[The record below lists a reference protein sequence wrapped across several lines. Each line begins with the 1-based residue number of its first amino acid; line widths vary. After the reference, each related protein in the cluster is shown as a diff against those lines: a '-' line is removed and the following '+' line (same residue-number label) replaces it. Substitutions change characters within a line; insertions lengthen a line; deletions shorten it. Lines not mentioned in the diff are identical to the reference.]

1 MSRNL
6 KENKQENE
14 QNIPFKRSSKK
25 KRTYRELKPKITLDE
40 NEFRGREEEVK
51 RRASNAIVFHHF
63 AEKMKPNGYERITTT
78 TTIVNPSNE
87 RTMRSFTNRSNLKAS
102 RSVNVSLRERENNSK
117 YLKANSSKIT
127 NIINDQKGNSLYKK
141 SVSNNFINSN
151 NRRERST
158 SFHEELRVNNNLL
171 KINNKRERTNSF
183 NEEPRVNNNLVKING
198 KRERTSSFNEE
209 PRINNNLVK
218 INNKRE
224 RTTSFNQEPKINNN
238 LMKITNK
245 REKTT
250 NEESKTNNTSI
261 KITNKRERK
270 TSFNEESKL
279 NNTFSKINNKKER
292 KTSFNI
298 EPKTNNTLVKT
309 NNNKRIE
316 INLKKKDDKKK
327 IQNVT
332 KYERIIDNRSNI
344 NNKIKEEEEDDD
356 WDIDELKGYQKKTVD
371 VMKLRQKY
379 AKNQKDKNNPIN
391 KINTEFSKLEY
402 VKISKATTVAGKS
415 EDGLKKINQDTFI
428 CERNINGVLNFN
440 MFGVLDGH
448 GVNGHLV
455 SHFVSKFIINR
466 IKNIASIKKLD
477 SPEAIYQLLKSNGY
491 QTIAT
496 AFMDADVQVA
506 KEKFDCLRSGTT
518 CVIVFQCDEHIICA
532 NAGDSRAIMVFDDS
546 NNDSLKNTKIYPL
559 SYDCKPEIPMERK
572 RIMANGGSVEQFID
586 ENDQGVGPYRVFIKD
601 QENPGLAM
609 SRSIGDVEAKTVG
622 VIPNPQIIEYE
633 INRKSKY
640 MIICSDGIWE
650 FISNEEAMEIGKKY
664 YLRHDPLGLCNEL
677 TNKATEIWK
686 VEDIVIDDIT
696 VVVVFF

>member
-14 QNIPFKRSSKK
+14 QNIPFKRSYKK
-25 KRTYRELKPKITLDE
+25 KRTFRELKPKIALDTI
-40 NEFRGREEEVK
+40 NEFKGREEEIPDQSK
-51 RRASNAIVFHHF
+51 RRASNAIVFHHVE
-63 AEKMKPNGYERITTT
+63 EKIKPNGYERITTT

-87 RTMRSFTNRSNLKAS
+87 RTMRPFTNRSNLPAS
-102 RSVNVSLRERENNSK
+102 RNVNVSLRDKQNNNK
-117 YLKANSSKIT
+117 YLKANSSNIT
-127 NIINDQKGNSLYKK
+127 YTINDQRISSAFKK
-141 SVSNNFINSN
+141 SVSNNFINN

-158 SFHEELRVNNNLL
+158 SFHE
-171 KINNKRERTNSF
+171 K
-183 NEEPRVNNNLVKING
+183 PRVNNNL
-198 KRERTSSFNEE
+198 
-209 PRINNNLVK
+209 
-218 INNKRE
+218 
-224 RTTSFNQEPKINNN
+224 
-238 LMKITNK
+238 MKISNR
-245 REKTT
+245 REKAT

-261 KITNKRERK
+261 KIINKRERR
-270 TSFNEESKL
+270 TSFNEESKI
-279 NNTFSKINNKKER
+279 NNTFNKINNKKER
-292 KTSFNI
+292 KTSFNV
-298 EPKTNNTLVKT
+298 EPKINNNLVKA
-309 NNNKRIE
+309 NNNKKIE

-344 NNKIKEEEEDDD
+344 NNKVKEEEEDDD

-371 VMKLRQKY
+371 VMKMRQKY
-379 AKNQKDKNNPIN
+379 AKNPKDKNNRIN

-466 IKNIASIKKLD
+466 IKNITSIKKLD

-491 QTIAT
+491 QIIAT

-532 NAGDSRAIMVFDDS
+532 NAGDSRAIMIFDDS

-586 ENDQGVGPYRVFIKD
+586 DNDQGVGPFRVFIKD

-609 SRSIGDVEAKTVG
+609 SRSIGDIEAKTVG

>member
-6 KENKQENE
+6 IENKQENE
-14 QNIPFKRSSKK
+14 QNIPFKRSYKK
-25 KRTYRELKPKITLDE
+25 KRTYRELKPKIALDTI
-40 NEFRGREEEVK
+40 NEFKGREEEIPDQSK
-51 RRASNAIVFHHF
+51 RRASNAIVFHHVE
-63 AEKMKPNGYERITTT
+63 EKIKPNGYERITTT

-87 RTMRSFTNRSNLKAS
+87 RTMRPFTNRSNLPAS
-102 RSVNVSLRERENNSK
+102 RSVNVSLRDKQNNNK
-117 YLKANSSKIT
+117 YLKANSSNIT
-127 NIINDQKGNSLYKK
+127 YTINDQRISSAFKK
-141 SVSNNFINSN
+141 SVSNNFINN

-158 SFHEELRVNNNLL
+158 SFHEELRVNNNLM
-171 KINNKRERTNSF
+171 KINNRRERSTSF
-183 NEEPRVNNNLVKING
+183 HEEPRVNNNLM
-198 KRERTSSFNEE
+198 
-209 PRINNNLVK
+209 K

-224 RTTSFNQEPKINNN
+224 RTTSFNQEPRINNN
-238 LMKITNK
+238 LMKINNR

-250 NEESKTNNTSI
+250 NEESKANNTSI
-261 KITNKRERK
+261 KITNKRERR
-270 TSFNEESKL
+270 TSFNEESKI
-279 NNTFSKINNKKER
+279 NNTFNKINNKKER

-298 EPKTNNTLVKT
+298 EPKINNNLVKT
-309 NNNKRIE
+309 NNNKKIE

-344 NNKIKEEEEDDD
+344 NNKVKEEEEDDD
-356 WDIDELKGYQKKTVD
+356 WDIEELKGYQKKTVD
-371 VMKLRQKY
+371 VMKMRQKY
-379 AKNQKDKNNPIN
+379 AKNPKDKNNPIN

-466 IKNIASIKKLD
+466 IKNITSIKKLD

-491 QTIAT
+491 QIIAT

-532 NAGDSRAIMVFDDS
+532 NAGDSRAIMIFDDS
-546 NNDSLKNTKIYPL
+546 NNDSLKDTKIYPL

-586 ENDQGVGPYRVFIKD
+586 DNDQGVGPFRVFIKD

-609 SRSIGDVEAKTVG
+609 SRSIGDIEAKTVG

>member
-14 QNIPFKRSSKK
+14 QNIPFKRSNKK
-25 KRTYRELKPKITLDE
+25 KRTYRELKPKIALDTI
-40 NEFRGREEEVK
+40 NEFKGREEEIPDQFK
-51 RRASNAIVFHHF
+51 RRASNAIVFHRVE
-63 AEKMKPNGYERITTT
+63 EKIKPNGYERITTT

-87 RTMRSFTNRSNLKAS
+87 RTMRPFTNRSNLPAS
-102 RSVNVSLRERENNSK
+102 RSVNVSLRDKQNNNK
-117 YLKANSSKIT
+117 YLKANSSNIT
-127 NIINDQKGNSLYKK
+127 YTINDQRISSAFKK
-141 SVSNNFINSN
+141 SVSNNFINN

-158 SFHEELRVNNNLL
+158 SFHEELRVNNNLM
-171 KINNKRERTNSF
+171 KINNKRERTASF
-183 NEEPRVNNNLVKING
+183 HEEPRVNNNLM
-198 KRERTSSFNEE
+198 
-209 PRINNNLVK
+209 K

-224 RTTSFNQEPKINNN
+224 RTTSFNQEPRINNN
-238 LMKITNK
+238 LMKINNR

-250 NEESKTNNTSI
+250 NEESKANNTSI
-261 KITNKRERK
+261 KITNKRERR
-270 TSFNEESKL
+270 TSFNEESKI
-279 NNTFSKINNKKER
+279 NNTFNKINNKKER
-292 KTSFNI
+292 KTSFNV
-298 EPKTNNTLVKT
+298 EPKINNNLVKA
-309 NNNKRIE
+309 NNNKKIE

-344 NNKIKEEEEDDD
+344 NNKVKEEEEDDD

-371 VMKLRQKY
+371 VMKMRQKY
-379 AKNQKDKNNPIN
+379 AKNPKDKNNRIN

-466 IKNIASIKKLD
+466 IKNITSIKKLD

-491 QTIAT
+491 QIIAT

-532 NAGDSRAIMVFDDS
+532 NAGDSRAIMIFDDS
-546 NNDSLKNTKIYPL
+546 NNDSLKDTKIYPL

-586 ENDQGVGPYRVFIKD
+586 DNDQGVGPYRVFIKD

-609 SRSIGDVEAKTVG
+609 SRSIGDIEAKTVG

>member
-14 QNIPFKRSSKK
+14 QNIPFKRSYKK
-25 KRTYRELKPKITLDE
+25 KRTFRELKPKIALDTI
-40 NEFRGREEEVK
+40 NEFKGREEEIPDQSK
-51 RRASNAIVFHHF
+51 RRASNAIVFHHVE
-63 AEKMKPNGYERITTT
+63 EKIKPNGYERITTT

-87 RTMRSFTNRSNLKAS
+87 RTMRPFTNRSNLPAS
-102 RSVNVSLRERENNSK
+102 RSVNVSLRDKQNNNK
-117 YLKANSSKIT
+117 YLKANSSNIT
-127 NIINDQKGNSLYKK
+127 YTINDQRISSAFKK
-141 SVSNNFINSN
+141 SVSNNFINN
-151 NRRERST
+151 NRKERST
-158 SFHEELRVNNNLL
+158 SFHE
-171 KINNKRERTNSF
+171 K
-183 NEEPRVNNNLVKING
+183 
-198 KRERTSSFNEE
+198 
-209 PRINNNLVK
+209 PRINNNLMS

-224 RTTSFNQEPKINNN
+224 RTTSFHEKPRVNNN
-238 LMKITNK
+238 LMKISNR
-245 REKTT
+245 REKAT

-261 KITNKRERK
+261 KIINKRERR
-270 TSFNEESKL
+270 TSFNEESKI
-279 NNTFSKINNKKER
+279 NNTFNKINNKKER
-292 KTSFNI
+292 KTSFNV
-298 EPKTNNTLVKT
+298 EPKINNNLVKA
-309 NNNKRIE
+309 NNNKKIE

-344 NNKIKEEEEDDD
+344 NNKVKEEEEDDD

-371 VMKLRQKY
+371 VMKMRQKY
-379 AKNQKDKNNPIN
+379 AKNPKDKNNRIN

-466 IKNIASIKKLD
+466 IKNITSIKKLD

-491 QTIAT
+491 QIIAT

-532 NAGDSRAIMVFDDS
+532 NAGDSRAIMIFDDS

-586 ENDQGVGPYRVFIKD
+586 DNDQGVGPFRVFIKD

-609 SRSIGDVEAKTVG
+609 SRSIGDIEAKTVG